1 MDETGNMLQHG
12 GSGVGLMG
20 GNQGQAAQNAAGYGS
35 MGPVDGTATQGPDQ
49 AIEATRKQDI
59 GEILQQIMNITDQ
72 SLDEAQ
78 ARYAMFARLLMY
90 TLVLY
95 PFSAIFS
102 TCSRARDESFNFSSL
117 ARSPPSIASVILIL
131 NRPTVIAYL
140 IFIQR
145 SVSALM

>member
-20 GNQGQAAQNAAGYGS
+20 GNQGQAAQNTAGYGS

-49 AIEATRKQDI
+49 AVEARKQDI

-78 ARYAMFARLLMY
+78 ARY
-90 TLVLY
+90 VY
-95 PFSAIFS
+95 PFSAIFFNVL
-102 TCSRARDESFNFSSL
+102 ARGMRSFNFVESCSSRDISL
-117 ARSPPSIASVILIL
+117 RFTSTPW
-131 NRPTVIAYL
+131 
-140 IFIQR
+140 
-145 SVSALM
+145 

>member
-20 GNQGQAAQNAAGYGS
+20 GNQGQAAQNTAGYGS

-49 AIEATRKQDI
+49 AVEARKQDI

-78 ARYAMFARLLMY
+78 ARY
-90 TLVLY
+90 VY
-95 PFSAIFS
+95 PFSAIFL
-102 TCSRARDESFNFSSL
+102 TCSRAGCGLLISLNLFSRYL
-117 ARSPPSIASVILIL
+117 PLIDHD
-131 NRPTVIAYL
+131 TFV
-140 IFIQR
+140 IFISNTR
-145 SVSALM
+145 